1 MNRSNFKQIFHILIL
16 LVFTSVAAFGQ
27 GNTVYEFL
35 RNEPSA
41 RVAALGGSFLMATDD
56 PNTIFY
62 NPAGITTLSS
72 TKLSV
77 GFMKHLL
84 DINAG
89 ILSYGMELK
98 DIGMIGAGVKY
109 INYGDFKRT
118 GEEGQDLGTFSAGEF
133 AFVLGY
139 GDKLLDNLS
148 YGANAKFVYS
158 SIAEV
163 NSSGA
168 ALDFGLSYSAIPGRL
183 HVGASVMNLGTQL
196 DPYMNTREKLPVD
209 VAIGAAVYPEHLP
222 AIVFIDFHKLTES
235 EKKFINHFKQFSV
248 GVEFLASPNFQL
260 RVGYNNE
267 RRQEL
272 ELGQTAGMAGF
283 SIGGGFFNDMYNI
296 DYGFTSLGMIGAIH
310 RINIGFRFE

>member
-1 MNRSNFKQIFHILIL
+1 MKNLNSKKIIGTIVL
-16 LVFTSVAAFGQ
+16 LVTLSISVFGQ

-41 RVAALGGSFLMATDD
+41 RVAALGGSFLMASDD

-62 NPAGITTLSS
+62 NPAGIATLSS
-72 TKLSV
+72 TKLSI

-89 ILSYGMELK
+89 FLSYGMELK

-118 GEEGQDLGTFSAGEF
+118 GEEGQDLGTFKAGEF
-133 AFVLGY
+133 AFILGY
-139 GDKLLDNLS
+139 GAELIENLN
-148 YGANAKFVYS
+148 YGVNAKFIYS

-168 ALDFGLSYSAIPGRL
+168 ALDFGLSYFAIPRML
-183 HVGASVMNLGTQL
+183 HVGASVTNLGTQF
-196 DPYMNTREKLPVD
+196 DPYMNTREKLPLD
-209 VAIGAAVYPEHLP
+209 VAVGAAVYPEHLP

-235 EKKFINHFKQFSV
+235 EQNFIDHLKHFSI

-283 SIGGGFFNDMYNI
+283 SVGGGFFNDMYNV
-296 DYGFTSLGMIGAIH
+296 DYGFTSLGKIGAIH